1 MTIANPDSGPN
12 EAPPPKV
19 DSVPGAKERR
29 HQRVEERA
37 MARESRWR
45 HHRFSVPYRTSGPKV
60 TLGVIWFVGV
70 ISGALFYAPAA
81 GLLVAFVAVLAAL
94 QSADAH
100 FGGEGSVSRNMSL
113 SLAGGLAGL
122 ISVAG
127 LSGMFYVG
135 LTAVLAV
142 MLCLA
147 VAIWAEGL
155 GEYDAVVHDAQIA
168 IRSAI
173 PVGVAAGC
181 MTALAQVAPLAL
193 VTLVVLVSAYEVA
206 DFVVGTGSANALEGP
221 IAGIAAL
228 AVVTFTARL
237 LPLEPLTARTLVA
250 FAALTAV
257 CCPLGQIL
265 ASALLPHGDR
275 WAPALRRLDSY
286 LLAAPLWLVLL

>member
-1 MTIANPDSGPN
+1 MYPVPERPA
-12 EAPPPKV
+12 E
-19 DSVPGAKERR
+19 PGARERR
-29 HQRVEERA
+29 HQRTEERA

-45 HHRFSVPYRTSGPKV
+45 HHRFSVPYRTSGPKI
-60 TLGVIWFVGV
+60 TLGLIWFIGV
-70 ISGALFYAPAA
+70 IAGALFYAPAA
-81 GLLVAFVAVLAAL
+81 GIFIAFVAVLAAL

-100 FGGEGSVSRNMSL
+100 FAGDGSVSRNMAL
-113 SLAGGLAGL
+113 SLAGGVAGL
-122 ISVAG
+122 ISLAG

-135 LTAVLAV
+135 LTALLAV
-142 MLCLA
+142 GLCLA

-155 GEYDAVVHDAQIA
+155 DDYDAAVETAQVS

-206 DFVVGTGSANALEGP
+206 DFTVGTGSANALEGP
-221 IAGIAAL
+221 IAGVAAL
-228 AVVTFTARL
+228 AVVTYAARL
-237 LPLEPLTARTLVA
+237 LPLEPLTAATLVA

-286 LLAAPLWLVLL
+286 LLAAPLWLLLL

>member
-1 MTIANPDSGPN
+1 MDPVPEYPAG
-12 EAPPPKV
+12 
-19 DSVPGAKERR
+19 PGAKERR
-29 HQRVEERA
+29 HQRTEERA

-45 HHRFSVPYRTSGPKV
+45 HHRFSVPYRTAGPKI
-60 TLGVIWFVGV
+60 TLGLTWFVG
-70 ISGALFYAPAA
+70 IIAGALFYAPAA
-81 GLLVAFVAVLAAL
+81 GLFVTAIAVLAAL
-94 QSADAH
+94 QSADTH
-100 FGGEGSVSRNMSL
+100 FSGVGSVSRSMAL

-122 ISVAG
+122 ISLAG

-135 LTAVLAV
+135 LTSLLATG
-142 MLCLA
+142 LCLA
-147 VAIWAEGL
+147 VAIWAEGFDD
-155 GEYDAVVHDAQIA
+155 YDAVVASTQVA

-206 DFVVGTGSANALEGP
+206 DFTVGTGSANALEGP
-221 IAGIAAL
+221 IAGVACL
-228 AVVTFTARL
+228 AVVTFAARL

-286 LLAAPLWLVLL
+286 LLAAPLWLTLL